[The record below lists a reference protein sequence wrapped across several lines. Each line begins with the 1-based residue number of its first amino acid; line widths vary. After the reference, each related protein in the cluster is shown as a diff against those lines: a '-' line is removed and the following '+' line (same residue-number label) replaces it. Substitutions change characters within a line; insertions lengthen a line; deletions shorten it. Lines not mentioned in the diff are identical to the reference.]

1 VSRERPFDSWLT
13 IVKLA
18 AEKERAFR
26 PGEAEM
32 QIRTY
37 LPSDLEVLRSL
48 TEEAFQGVSIDQ
60 NIEERFGLIAGH
72 DWRWRKARH
81 IDADVAANSEGV
93 FIAEEDGKVLGY
105 ITTRVDREAG
115 IGQIPNLAV
124 APSARNRG
132 LGRQLIEYALT
143 YFRSLGL
150 THAKIET
157 LEQNPIGQHLYPA
170 CGFRE
175 VAKQSHF
182 VMQLNSD
189 MADPQKC
196 QPK

>member
-1 VSRERPFDSWLT
+1 
-13 IVKLA
+13 
-18 AEKERAFR
+18 
-26 PGEAEM
+26 M

-37 LPSDLEVLRSL
+37 LPSDLEALRSL

-60 NIEERFGLIAGH
+60 NIEEQFGTIAGH

-81 IDADVAANSEGV
+81 IDADVAANPEGV
-93 FIAEEDGKVLGY
+93 FVAEENGKVLGY

-124 APSARNRG
+124 AATARNRG
-132 LGRQLIEYALT
+132 LGRQLIEFALA

-157 LEQNPIGQHLYPA
+157 LEQNPIGRHLYPA

-175 VAKQSHF
+175 VAKQTHF
-182 VMQLNSD
+182 VMELKRD
-189 MADPQKC
+189 VR
-196 QPK
+196 PKR